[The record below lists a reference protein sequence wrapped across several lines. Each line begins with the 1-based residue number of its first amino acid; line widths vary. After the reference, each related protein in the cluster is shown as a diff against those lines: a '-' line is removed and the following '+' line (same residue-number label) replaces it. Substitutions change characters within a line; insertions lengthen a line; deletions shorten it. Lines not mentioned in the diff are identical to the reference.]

1 MALPPDS
8 ELEKVLGRGDV
19 EGAFF
24 LCGDAPQQR
33 DSAMRSIVE
42 SALDPATADF
52 NLDRFRADEVDADSL
67 AGALHTPP
75 MLADRRVVVL
85 TEAQE
90 LGAGAAKVV
99 EAVLEALPDR
109 LTFVITAGPA
119 SGKKAE
125 KTLDRIS
132 RRCRRY
138 EWRVPREEELPGW
151 LLERAR
157 SGHGYELTED
167 AAQALADAV
176 GPELGLLES
185 ELEKLGHS
193 VQDGRVSL
201 DAVRD
206 LVPNVRRVNRWEWLD
221 LVASRQYPAALTSLP
236 TLLSDSRETAVGLL
250 AAMIDQHLCLGV
262 ASEGGAGLLSRA
274 LSEAGKSYLK
284 WKARNFERQARGWT
298 GEELESAL
306 GLMRRADWRAKSG
319 VTDRAVLEELLH
331 SLRLAGEAG
340 A

>member
-1 MALPPDS
+1 
-8 ELEKVLGRGDV
+8 
-19 EGAFF
+19 
-24 LCGDAPQQR
+24 
-33 DSAMRSIVE
+33 
-42 SALDPATADF
+42 
-52 NLDRFRADEVDADSL
+52 
-67 AGALHTPP
+67 
-75 MLADRRVVVL
+75 MLAERRVVVL

-157 SGHGYELTED
+157 SGHGYELTKD

-319 VTDRAVLEELLH
+319 VSDRAVLEELLH